1 MGDIAGLYQKSSRG
15 ELHSRMAGLWYDTP
29 PVEAVTIPVDIPD
42 KTPCA
47 LPHDF
52 IRKNFRINPF
62 EGGLCG
68 TFSIYRYFSRK
79 KGRLNRCSASVER
92 RRSA

>member
-1 MGDIAGLYQKSSRG
+1 
-15 ELHSRMAGLWYDTP
+15 MAGLCYDTQQ
-29 PVEAVTIPVDIPD
+29 VETVTIPVDMPD

-52 IRKNFRINPF
+52 IRKNFLINPL

-68 TFSIYRYFSRK
+68 TFSIYRHFSRK
-79 KGRLNRCSASVER
+79 KVRLSWSEHLSEYQAEYPAILDIATSLSLNKLLY
-92 RRSA
+92 

>member
-1 MGDIAGLYQKSSRG
+1 
-15 ELHSRMAGLWYDTP
+15 MAGLCYATQQ
-29 PVEAVTIPVDIPD
+29 VKAVTIPVDIPD

-62 EGGLCG
+62 EGGSCG
-68 TFSIYRYFSRK
+68 TFSIYRHISPGK
-79 KGRLNRCSASVER
+79 KSA
-92 RRSA
+92 